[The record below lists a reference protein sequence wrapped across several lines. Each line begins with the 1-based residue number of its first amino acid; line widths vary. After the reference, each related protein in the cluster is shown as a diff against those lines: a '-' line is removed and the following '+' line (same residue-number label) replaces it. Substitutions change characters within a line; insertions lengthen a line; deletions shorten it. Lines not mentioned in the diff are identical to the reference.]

1 MTTATKPTKWQS
13 DVMAAPEDINL
24 ALFGGRGRGATTC
37 ALMLIIRAAEKYP
50 NSHHLFMRNHLRS
63 LNEVQDTLQMM
74 LVGAF
79 GTRALKINRSDSTFR
94 LPNGSTVEFA
104 PLADSIDLAKL
115 QGRSFDSITC
125 DEYGNF
131 SPAQMRFVDN
141 LRANLRGANGCPKRF
156 VFLANPA
163 GIGHTQ
169 CVNRFIKRLPAWVP
183 TTLDDGTEWL
193 YLPATYRENSHLP
206 ATYQR
211 DLLASAGRDREL
223 MRAWTDGAWDVA
235 KGSIL
240 NDVLDSA
247 KQMFAA
253 DKIGFDIHDR
263 GSHLFLSGD
272 WGISSPSVVY
282 LASRLLAPLGKYP
295 RNSLI
300 LIDEVSSADP
310 DDLSIGLQWSPSYLA
325 DRINEMCNRW
335 NVRNRQGV
343 FDNARGLGD
352 DTVIKI
358 MQRYGLHFVLPE
370 KGRIENL
377 SAMRELLF
385 NSMESNNRPG
395 MWVSSL
401 CTNWWDTVP
410 NLPRDPIRNDLPDTK
425 AIDHAFDASA
435 YAVSH
440 EPRILRVRVVGGN
453 SY

>member
-1 MTTATKPTKWQS
+1 MSAIKPTPWQL
-13 DVMAAPEDINL
+13 DVLASPEEINL

-37 ALMLIIRAAEKYP
+37 ALQLIIRAAEKYP

-94 LPNGSTVEFA
+94 LPNNSTVEFA
-104 PLADSIDLAKL
+104 PLADSLDLAKL
-115 QGRSFDSITC
+115 QGRSFDTITC

-131 SPAQMRFVDN
+131 SPAQMRYVDN

-169 CVNRFIKRLPAWVP
+169 CVNRYIKRLPAWSP
-183 TTLDDGTEWL
+183 TTLDDGVEWI
-193 YLPATYRENSHLP
+193 YCPATYRENSHLP

-211 DLLASAGRDREL
+211 DLMASAGRDREL

-240 NDVLDSA
+240 NDVLDSS
-247 KQMFAA
+247 KQMFAV
-253 DKIGFDIHDR
+253 DQIGFNIHDR
-263 GSHLFLSGD
+263 ASHLFLSGD

-282 LASRLLAPLGKYP
+282 LASRTLAPLGKYP

-325 DRINEMCNRW
+325 DRVNEMCDRY

-343 FDNARGLGD
+343 IDDARGLGD
-352 DTVIKI
+352 ETVIKI
-358 MQRYGLHFVLPE
+358 MQRYGLHFVRPV

-385 NSMESNNRPG
+385 NSMTGNNRPG
-395 MWVSSL
+395 MWISSL

-440 EPRILRVRVVGGN
+440 EPRIARSRVLGGN

>member
-1 MTTATKPTKWQS
+1 MSAIKPTNWQA
-13 DVMAAPEDINL
+13 DVMSAPEDINL

-37 ALMLIIRAAEKYP
+37 ALMLVIRACEKYP
-50 NSHHLFMRNHLRS
+50 NSHHLYTRNHLKS
-63 LNEVQDTLQMM
+63 LAEVMDTLQMM
-74 LVGAF
+74 LVGAY

-94 LPNGSTVEFA
+94 LPNGSTVDFA

-115 QGRSFDSITC
+115 QGRSFDTITV

-131 SPAQMRFVDN
+131 SPAQMRYVDN
-141 LRANLRGANGCPKRF
+141 LRANLRGNNGCKKRYIL
-156 VFLANPA
+156 LANPA
-163 GIGHTQ
+163 GVGHTQ
-169 CVNRFIKRLPAWVP
+169 CVNRFIKRLPAWTP
-183 TTLDDGTEWL
+183 TVLADGTEWL
-193 YLPATYRENSHLP
+193 YLPATYRENSYLP

-211 DLLASAGRDREL
+211 DLNAAAGRDAEL
-223 MRAWTDGAWDVA
+223 MRAWSDGAWDVA

-247 KQMFAA
+247 KQMFDAQN
-253 DKIGFDIHDR
+253 IGFDIHDR

-300 LIDEVSSADP
+300 LIDEVSSALP
-310 DDLSIGLQWSPSYLA
+310 DDLSIGQQWSPSYLA
-325 DRINEMCNRW
+325 DRVNEMCDRYNL
-335 NVRNRQGV
+335 RNRQGV
-343 FDNARGLGD
+343 LDDARGLGD
-352 DTVIKI
+352 DTVIGI
-358 MQRYGLHFVLPE
+358 MQRFGLHFVKPQ

-385 NSMESNNRPG
+385 NSMTGNNRPG
-395 MWVSSL
+395 MWISSL
-401 CTNWWDTVP
+401 CTNFWDTVP
-410 NLPRDPIRNDLPDTK
+410 NLPRDPLRNDLPDTK

-440 EPRILRVRVVGGN
+440 IPRIYQIRVVGGN